1 MSKKKQRAS
10 ASEKQPC
17 DADRDVAEE
26 CGKGPLTPKAVAGLR
41 EELDSAKAEIARL
54 RAELAQAEAN
64 HRESNERLQTV
75 LEQSV
80 DIAYRRNL
88 KTDRYD
94 YLSPA
99 IETITGYTVEEFSRI
114 RSSDLLGHIHPE
126 DHAVVLKRFEKFEQS
141 RHGAK
146 VGGLFEYRLRRKDG
160 EYRWMSDS
168 GVLVSAADGTPLYH
182 VGLARDVTERKRME
196 EALERSNEE
205 LEDAV
210 DERTVRLRRLA
221 AELAL
226 AEQRERKRLSEFLHD
241 DLQQVLVAAKFACE
255 KLVADH
261 PDSPLREDARRLCE
275 MLMDALGKTRSAGKA
290 LVNPLLSV
298 MGLVPALRYLA
309 DLMCQMYGLRVEVD
323 ALDTAGVLPES
334 VSLEL
339 YSSVRELFLNVVKH
353 AGTDMVTVRVR
364 QSDGRVDVSVFDG
377 GNGFDQGTVLSDN
390 GSDKGYGL
398 YRIGERMTAMG
409 GRISIESTP
418 GYGTKVTLSVPVFQ
432 EQAPAPLS
440 PLHEAEQS
448 DTQVQ
453 MDGRAR
459 VLVADDHDVVRNSV
473 VALLA
478 GEQMLAVVGE
488 AADGREAVDLAQRL
502 RPDIV
507 VMDIRMPKMDG
518 IQATR
523 LIKEAFPET
532 VVIGMSAFCE
542 KGFRTAML
550 DVGVAELL
558 DKADADHTLVPTI
571 VRCLAARDNR
581 SLF

>member
-1 MSKKKQRAS
+1 MSRC
-10 ASEKQPC
+10 SEKKDENEQKSC
-17 DADRDVAEE
+17 HADHGLAGTRAESHMAQE
-26 CGKGPLTPKAVAGLR
+26 NAVGLR
-41 EELDSAKAEIARL
+41 DELARSAAENARL
-54 RAELAQAEAN
+54 RAELARSE
-64 HRESNERLQTV
+64 ERLTECTERFRTV
-75 LEQSV
+75 LDQSIDV
-80 DIAYRRNL
+80 VYRRNL
-88 KTDRYD
+88 KKNCYD
-94 YLSPA
+94 YISPA
-99 IETITGYTVEEFSRI
+99 FETITGFSVEEF
-114 RSSDLLGHIHPE
+114 GHTTFGEFYSCYVHP
-126 DHAVVLKRFEKFEQS
+126 DDRAAVEKRLEQFEKS
-141 RHGAK
+141 RTGEK
-146 VGGLFEYRLRRKDG
+146 VKGFFEYRFKCKDG
-160 EYRWMSDS
+160 GYKWISDS
-168 GVLVSAADGTPLYH
+168 GVLVNGSDGSPLYQ
-182 VGLARDVTERKRME
+182 VGVARDISWRKKME
-196 EALERSNEE
+196 KDLLLSNEG
-205 LEDAV
+205 LEKTV
-210 DERTVRLRRLA
+210 SERTARLRRLA
-221 AELAL
+221 AELAQ
-226 AEQRERKRLSEFLHD
+226 AEQRERIRLSDFLHD
-241 DLQQVLVAAKFACE
+241 DLQQVLVAAKLACE

-298 MGLVPALRYLA
+298 MGLVPALRFLA

-440 PLHEAEQS
+440 PLHEAEQR

-478 GEQMLAVVGE
+478 GEQTLAVVGE

-532 VVIGMSAFCE
+532 IVIGMSAFCE

-581 SLF
+581 